1 MNEIKKISNGVN
13 FKVEEKDS
21 KTRLDKFLTKKIKDK
36 TRSQIKK
43 MISQGLVEVDGQ
55 VAKVHR
61 FLKLGEKIVI
71 KQKSAEVKKNEIEV
85 KKEKTIEPGVIF
97 ETKDYVVLDK
107 PVGLLVHPTEKN
119 ETNTLADWLIKK
131 YPKMEKIGQE
141 EYRTGIIHR
150 LDKDVSG
157 VMVAV
162 KTNKAFEHLKALFK
176 KREVNKEYTAIV
188 YGQVSNEIGEIELP
202 IGRNKDGQFVAHP
215 KKGTEKFNK
224 KDKLAKT
231 KYNVLEY
238 LKGYTLL
245 KVNILTGRTHQIRA
259 HLSAIGHPI
268 IGDKI
273 YKPKKKF
280 FNFLRSKIKVVDP
293 GRIFLHSTKI
303 GFKDLNGTWQE
314 YKSPLPTE
322 LNKFIDAKKQ

>member
-1 MNEIKKISNGVN
+1 MIKTITTD
-13 FKVEEKDS
+13 EKSQDQ
-21 KTRLDKFLTKKIKDK
+21 RLDKFLTEKLKDK

-61 FLKLGEKIVI
+61 FLKPGEKIVI
-71 KQKSAEVKKNEIEV
+71 KQKKEGKKLAKGESASGG
-85 KKEKTIEPGVIF
+85 EKIIEPGIIF
-97 ETKDYVVLDK
+97 ETKDYLALDK
-107 PVGLLVHPTEKN
+107 PVGLLVHPTDKGEI
-119 ETNTLADWLIKK
+119 NTLANWLIKK
-131 YPKMEKIGQE
+131 YPKMEQIGQE
-141 EYRTGIIHR
+141 EYRAGIIHR
-150 LDKDVSG
+150 LDRDVSG
-157 VMVAV
+157 VMLAV

-188 YGQVSNEIGEIELP
+188 YGQVSNETGEIELP

-215 KKGTEKFNK
+215 KKGTEKFNE

-231 KYNVLEY
+231 TYSVLEY
-238 LKGYTLL
+238 LKGYTVL

-268 IGDKI
+268 IGDQI

-303 GFKDLNGTWQE
+303 GFKDLNGAWQE
-314 YKSPLPTE
+314 YKSPLPAE

>member
-1 MNEIKKISNGVN
+1 MIKTITTDKKSQ
-13 FKVEEKDS
+13 DQ
-21 KTRLDKFLTKKIKDK
+21 RLDKFLTAKLKDK

-43 MISQGLVEVDGQ
+43 MINEGLVEVDGQ
-55 VAKVHR
+55 VSKVHR
-61 FLKLGEKIVI
+61 FLKPGEKIVI
-71 KQKSAEVKKNEIEV
+71 KQKKAEAKKAETKP
-85 KKEKTIEPGVIF
+85 KKEKLVEPEVIF

-107 PVGLLVHPTEKN
+107 PIGLLAHPTEKG
-119 ETNTLADWLIKK
+119 ETNTLANWLIKK

-141 EYRTGIIHR
+141 QHRAGIIHR
-150 LDKDVSG
+150 LDRDVSG
-157 VMVAV
+157 VMLAV

-215 KKGTEKFNK
+215 KKGTEKFNE

-231 KYNVLEY
+231 KYSVLEY

-314 YKSPLPTE
+314 YESPLPTE